1 MPHDVPSEKR
11 KTLKHVAMSKA
22 PAGGQAGAARRCR
35 RAGDDGFVAH
45 QREGV
50 TFQLLVLVGV
60 MIVLTACARDDEA
73 AMRARLDQWF
83 SLGETVA
90 FAARGDCAAGVFHL
104 RGDGVAAAMPMT
116 DSVGEMLRL
125 LDRRGRALLDDPGQP
140 PDAALVEIAN
150 TARAT
155 GQTMRRAALEARDC
169 LDDAGARAAV
179 HAGLTAPAAMLAY
192 DRQSGTVMVID
203 RAAER
208 LVALMGAG

>member
-1 MPHDVPSEKR
+1 
-11 KTLKHVAMSKA
+11 
-22 PAGGQAGAARRCR
+22 
-35 RAGDDGFVAH
+35 
-45 QREGV
+45 
-50 TFQLLVLVGV
+50 
-60 MIVLTACARDDEA
+60 
-73 AMRARLDQWF
+73 MRARLDQWF
-83 SLGETVA
+83 ALGETVA

-104 RGDGVAAAMPMT
+104 RGDGVAAAMPVT
-116 DSVGEMLRL
+116 GSVGEMLRL

-150 TARAT
+150 TAHAT
-155 GQTMRRAALEARDC
+155 GAAMRRAALEARDC